1 MDINSRI
8 NNYFQNY
15 KSYME
20 AARIAEKKGNIEGA
34 RKLYLSAANALCD
47 MAELESGE
55 TKRSRVL
62 HAEEVM
68 KKAESLGTTRVSSV
82 PEKKIQEK
90 PTQNKREAPAAPVS
104 KQNTTEDNDD
114 NPWKS
119 EGIPTTSFD
128 DVVGMEDVKKLVR
141 ERIIGKILHPEL
153 YDQYRIEGG
162 TGILLFG
169 LPGTGKTTIARAIAH
184 ELNAP
189 LYLVYPSA
197 VKDKY
202 VGESEK
208 KVKLLFDK
216 ARSTPV
222 SIIFFDDI
230 DTIGVDRKDDV
241 NHNNSIIGEM
251 INQMDGYNKNE
262 NTILL
267 LAATNRPW
275 AIDSALMRGRRFEH
289 HLYVPLPNHE
299 ARAALIQ
306 KSIKDVPVDPD
317 LDVDKISDLM
327 AGYNGSDIVTV
338 VMSVKVAAVNRTLEN
353 MNKGENEQSPITF
366 DDFTDAIAN
375 HQSSVNPKD
384 ITQMRKYAEEM
395 NIQLPDEM

>member
-162 TGILLFG
+162 TGILLLDCLVQEKPL
-169 LPGTGKTTIARAIAH
+169 LPA
-184 ELNAP
+184 
-189 LYLVYPSA
+189 
-197 VKDKY
+197 
-202 VGESEK
+202 
-208 KVKLLFDK
+208 
-216 ARSTPV
+216 
-222 SIIFFDDI
+222 
-230 DTIGVDRKDDV
+230 
-241 NHNNSIIGEM
+241 
-251 INQMDGYNKNE
+251 Q
-262 NTILL
+262 
-267 LAATNRPW
+267 
-275 AIDSALMRGRRFEH
+275 
-289 HLYVPLPNHE
+289 
-299 ARAALIQ
+299 
-306 KSIKDVPVDPD
+306 
-317 LDVDKISDLM
+317 
-327 AGYNGSDIVTV
+327 
-338 VMSVKVAAVNRTLEN
+338 
-353 MNKGENEQSPITF
+353 
-366 DDFTDAIAN
+366 
-375 HQSSVNPKD
+375 
-384 ITQMRKYAEEM
+384 
-395 NIQLPDEM
+395 